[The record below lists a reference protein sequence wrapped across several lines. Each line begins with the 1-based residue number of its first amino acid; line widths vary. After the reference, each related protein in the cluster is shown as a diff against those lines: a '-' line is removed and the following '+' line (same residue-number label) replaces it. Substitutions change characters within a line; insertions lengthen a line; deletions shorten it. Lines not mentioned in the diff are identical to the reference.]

1 MSTPH
6 SVHSLS
12 ITYTLWGSGVEA
24 CDSGHTLTPGTVAIR
39 ITRRALLTLL
49 VPKWCPLSFPQPDS
63 FHPPFCSSENQLVTQ
78 RRLPSFSIAD
88 AFSLGGKIF
97 KWVLYRSDM
106 HTPPTFYNPSYGTW
120 TQICQ
125 AQTFAPFSRCF
136 YLVTVLGSWAY
147 SRLEDRTEDE
157 GSGEMNDPL

>member
-63 FHPPFCSSENQLVTQ
+63 FHPPFCSSENQLVTKTPLLF
-78 RRLPSFSIAD
+78 LPSFSIE
-88 AFSLGGKIF
+88 
-97 KWVLYRSDM
+97 WVLYRSDM
-106 HTPPTFYNPSYGTW
+106 HTPPTFTTPRMERGH
-120 TQICQ
+120 ICQ
-125 AQTFAPFSRCF
+125 AQTFAPFYGCV
-136 YLVTVLGSWAY
+136 YLVTVVLGSWGQDW
-147 SRLEDRTEDE
+147 RW
-157 GSGEMNDPL
+157 SGEMSDPLSPPEVVSIASPFG